1 MYREILLNMIGVSGE
16 FVLFED
22 DQYTLKEDKQIMGES
37 VKVLDKQVFIEYFW
51 RINKVGF
58 LLQTITWW
66 NFKYK

>member
-37 VKVLDKQVFIEYFW
+37 VKVLDKQVFIEYF
-51 RINKVGF
+51 
-58 LLQTITWW
+58 
-66 NFKYK
+66 